1 MFLFS
6 LCQGIFI
13 IIAQS
18 LYIAKVCEVN
28 LGFNK
33 TICDNITFHK
43 EEQAIVQKY
52 TSELQAYN
60 GILQVKKQKKNIF
73 NFMLLV
79 LQAIPSVI
87 YALFAG
93 PWSDT
98 HGRRLLLIFSSLGFI
113 INNSVFIINT
123 YWFYELKAEYLLF
136 ECLQVVIQLILFV
149 KSIIFNCKS
158 NSSTNS
164 MKYVCVS
171 VCPQT

>member
-1 MFLFS
+1 
-6 LCQGIFI
+6 
-13 IIAQS
+13 
-18 LYIAKVCEVN
+18 
-28 LGFNK
+28 
-33 TICDNITFHK
+33 
-43 EEQAIVQKY
+43 
-52 TSELQAYN
+52 
-60 GILQVKKQKKNIF
+60 
-73 NFMLLV
+73 MLLV

-149 KSIIFNCKS
+149 KSIIFNCES
-158 NSSTNS
+158 NSSTNCNEIC
-164 MKYVCVS
+164 MCVCLS
-171 VCPQT
+171 ANLKLISALQPKAPPSTPQATLKQLPFAVTKNLLCSAC